1 MTFWSWNGY
10 KVQKGLALGT
20 FKVIGCNFHSQF
32 TLRKVMVLSAF
43 KTWAFIS
50 KWGKG
55 IRSKNNLIYNEFSS
69 KMGGKRKT
77 KKKIFAHLIWNGRL
91 AWVVPCCCT
100 HYHLRQVCDILQ
112 EKCSRKKCK
121 KYIASIKLII
131 HMIEFFFLLEIISFD
146 EFWVI

>member
-69 KMGGKRKT
+69 KKGKKEKSEEKNLCTLDLKRPVSMSSPLLLHPLPFTPSLWHFARKVQQ
-77 KKKIFAHLIWNGRL
+77 KKVQKIYCFN
-91 AWVVPCCCT
+91 
-100 HYHLRQVCDILQ
+100 
-112 EKCSRKKCK
+112 
-121 KYIASIKLII
+121 
-131 HMIEFFFLLEIISFD
+131 
-146 EFWVI
+146 